1 MDDPPEAE
9 LHMPDVGSREW
20 TDLCEW
26 FVAKATIAIQKAG
39 DKKTEEHVTCIL
51 AAFLRETPPKS
62 AETIE
67 MWRKVAE
74 IHVSEWDDGRF
85 SLIDEF
91 PLDPSLDRILGNLP
105 ASTNTNEL
113 SRNP

>member
-1 MDDPPEAE
+1 MT
-9 LHMPDVGSREW
+9 DVGSREW

-26 FVAKATIAIQKAG
+26 FVAKATIAIQEAG
-39 DKKTEEHVTCIL
+39 DKKTKAHVGRVL
-51 AAFLRETPPKS
+51 AAFFRETPPKS

-67 MWRKVAE
+67 IWRKVAE

-91 PLDPSLDRILGNLP
+91 SLDSSLDRILGNLS
-105 ASTNTNEL
+105 ASTNVR

>member
-1 MDDPPEAE
+1 MHDFGP
-9 LHMPDVGSREW
+9 REW

-26 FVAKATIAIQKAG
+26 FVAKATIAIQEAG
-39 DKKTEEHVTCIL
+39 DKKTEEHVACML

-67 MWRKVAE
+67 MWREVAE

-85 SLIDEF
+85 SSVDEF
-91 PLDPSLDRILGNLP
+91 PVNPSLDRILGKLS
-105 ASTNTNEL
+105 AST
-113 SRNP
+113 